1 MKEIIDQN
9 LIQDHNLKNSKSLEK
24 DFEFLGEQLQQR
36 GIRIEEIIQK
46 LDSFMIAIPSW
57 GTGTGG
63 TRFARFPGIAEPRNT
78 FEKLEDCSTINTV
91 SYTHL
96 TLPTMMS
103 V

>member
-46 LDSFMIAIPSW
+46 LDDKLKSFIE
-57 GTGTGG
+57 
-63 TRFARFPGIAEPRNT
+63 RL
-78 FEKLEDCSTINTV
+78 EKLSEE
-91 SYTHL
+91 
-96 TLPTMMS
+96 
-103 V
+103 

>member
-46 LDSFMIAIPSW
+46 LDSFM
-57 GTGTGG
+57 
-63 TRFARFPGIAEPRNT
+63 
-78 FEKLEDCSTINTV
+78 TV

-96 TLPTMMS
+96 TLPTMS
-103 V
+103 

>member
-9 LIQDHNLKNSKSLEK
+9 LIQDHNLKSSKSLEK

-78 FEKLEDCSTINTV
+78 F
-91 SYTHL
+91 
-96 TLPTMMS
+96 
-103 V
+103 